1 MRSAAA
7 PILLAAHQAEAL
19 HEIVRLVDDALA
31 GRMTTRDALL
41 DVRLRATTELTT
53 RAEETH
59 R

>member
-31 GRMTTRDALL
+31 GRETTRNTLL
-41 DVRLRATTELTT
+41 DIRQRATTELNT